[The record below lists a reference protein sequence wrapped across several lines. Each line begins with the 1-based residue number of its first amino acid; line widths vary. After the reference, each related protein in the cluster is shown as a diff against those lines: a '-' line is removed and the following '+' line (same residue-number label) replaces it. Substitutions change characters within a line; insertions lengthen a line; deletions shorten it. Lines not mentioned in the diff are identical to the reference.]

1 MGKDNICCCCCCS
14 SSSFDGGGGGGII
27 LYTYRILVTSHV
39 KFILMD
45 HDRTLCPLLVLFI
58 KASRNQIKVS

>member
-1 MGKDNICCCCCCS
+1 MDNICCCCSS
-14 SSSFDGGGGGGII
+14 SSSFDGGGGGGGGIM
-27 LYTYRILVTSHV
+27 LYTYRILVTSHD

-45 HDRTLCPLLVLFI
+45 HDRTLCPLLALFI